1 MSDVLIALE
10 NIRTAVQSA
19 ASHLAA
25 GVASRSS
32 AVLDGNVAEVIAGLG
47 KLDAFVA
54 EHALVVSA
62 STATPVVPEVIV
74 PVEAVPVV

>member
-54 EHALVVSA
+54 ETTRSCCFGQHCNSGC
-62 STATPVVPEVIV
+62 S
-74 PVEAVPVV
+74 